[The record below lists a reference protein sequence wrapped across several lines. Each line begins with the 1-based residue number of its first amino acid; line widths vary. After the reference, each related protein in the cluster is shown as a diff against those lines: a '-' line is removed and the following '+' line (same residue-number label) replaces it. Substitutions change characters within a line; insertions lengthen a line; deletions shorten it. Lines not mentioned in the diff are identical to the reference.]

1 MSKSDNGKI
10 DVTIVNSIVLGNCW
24 GITDR
29 RVRQLREEG
38 IISEVSRGKYDLIE
52 CTRRYCAYLRELA
65 NASNNDGKE
74 VKLNYDTE
82 HALLEKAKREKAELQ
97 LRVMKGELHLGTDV
111 EEVMTDMIT
120 KAKMK
125 LLALPAKAADL
136 VIGRKDINTI
146 ENILQK
152 LIEEA
157 LNELADYTPEL
168 FEHEQALVS
177 DVSEDDEDE

>member
-1 MSKSDNGKI
+1 MSSSDNKKM

-38 IISEVSRGKYDLIE
+38 IISEVSRGKYNLIE
-52 CTRRYCAYLRELA
+52 CTRRYCEYLREQV
-65 NASNNDGKE
+65 NAKNNEGKE
-74 VKLNYDTE
+74 IKLNYDTE

-97 LRVMKGELHLGTDV
+97 LKVMKGELHLGSDV
-111 EEVMTDMIT
+111 EKIMTDMIT

-125 LLALPAKAADL
+125 LLSLPAKAADL
-136 VIGRKDINTI
+136 VIGRKDISTI

-152 LIEEA
+152 MIEEA
-157 LNELADYTPEL
+157 LNELADYSPKL
-168 FEHEQALVS
+168 FEHEEALK
-177 DVSEDDEDE
+177 DDPDE